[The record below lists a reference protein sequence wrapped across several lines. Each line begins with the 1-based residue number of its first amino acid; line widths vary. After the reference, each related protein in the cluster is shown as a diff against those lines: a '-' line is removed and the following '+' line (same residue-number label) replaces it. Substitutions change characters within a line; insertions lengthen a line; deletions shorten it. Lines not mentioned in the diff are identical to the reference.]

1 MKIKKHLI
9 PLIIVVLSFILNFY
23 LYPIMP
29 DQMASHW
36 NARGEV
42 DGYMPKFWGLLILP
56 LATLGLY
63 SLFITIPKIGPLKE
77 NIQKFRKYYDTL
89 IIVIVGF
96 LFYIYLVTIAWN
108 LGHRFNMN
116 LLMIPAVSGLL
127 FYVGIIMEKTE
138 RNWFIGI
145 RTPWTLSSDKVWKKT
160 HNVGGKLFKIYSIIL
175 LLTLFFEWILV
186 RYFLYVIILPL
197 ITIVVV
203 LTVYSYLEYQK
214 VKKD

>member
-9 PLIIVVLSFILNFY
+9 PLIIVLSFILNFY

-56 LATLGLY
+56 LTTLGLCL
-63 SLFITIPKIGPLKE
+63 LFITIPKIGPLKK

-89 IIVIVGF
+89 IIIIVGF
-96 LFYIYLVTIAWN
+96 FFYIYLVTIVWN
-108 LGHRFNMN
+108 LGYRFKMN
-116 LLMIPAVSGLL
+116 LLMIPAISGLL
-127 FYVGIIMEKTE
+127 FYLGILMEKTK

-160 HNVGGKLFKIYSIIL
+160 HDVGGKLFKLYAIIL
-175 LLTLFFEWILV
+175 LLTLFFEWILI
-186 RYFLYVIILPL
+186 RYFLYVIVLPL
-197 ITIVVV
+197 ISIVIV
-203 LTVYSYLEYQK
+203 LVVYSYLEYQK

>member
-9 PLIIVVLSFILNFY
+9 PLIIVLSFILNFY

-56 LATLGLY
+56 LTTLGLCL
-63 SLFITIPKIGPLKE
+63 LFITIPKIGPLKK

-89 IIVIVGF
+89 IIIIVGF
-96 LFYIYLVTIAWN
+96 FFYIYLVTIVWN
-108 LGHRFNMN
+108 LGYRFKMN
-116 LLMIPAVSGLL
+116 LLMIPAISGLL
-127 FYVGIIMEKTE
+127 FYLGILMEKTK

-160 HNVGGKLFKIYSIIL
+160 HDVGGKLFKLYAIIL
-175 LLTLFFEWILV
+175 LLTLFFEWILI
-186 RYFLYVIILPL
+186 RYFLYVIVLPL
-197 ITIVVV
+197 ISIVIALV
-203 LTVYSYLEYQK
+203 VYSYLEYQK